1 MAPFST
7 ADSGRSPAPRKA
19 IYSYAWSLT
28 TFERAYRSHA
38 RGWEILMDLL
48 NMQTPQFVFLIAANS
63 PEWAT
68 IRSMVHLIERWDAQ
82 QLRIKGEHLQITTQ
96 MLSVL
101 VRTTKGILSES
112 LYRYLTGRISD
123 LSIEEQLK
131 KGSAPSGAGQP
142 LSLFE
147 ASREGE
153 QLDDSRGA
161 LCGEE
166 YCI

>member
-7 ADSGRSPAPRKA
+7 ADSGRSPTPRKA
-19 IYSYAWSLT
+19 IYSYTWSLA
-28 TFERAYRSHA
+28 TFERAYRSHP

-48 NMQTPQFVFLIAANS
+48 SMQAPQFVFLIAANS

-82 QLRIKGEHLQITTQ
+82 QVRIRGEHLEFTTRL
-96 MLSVL
+96 LSDVI
-101 VRTTKGILSES
+101 RTTKGILSES
-112 LYRYLTGRISD
+112 LYRYLTDRIAQ

-142 LSLFE
+142 LSPSE
-147 ASREGE
+147 GSREGVE
-153 QLDDSRGA
+153 IDHRGRT
-161 LCGEE
+161 LRQQELGF
-166 YCI
+166 